1 MPLDRKKIALLHVGK
16 ARLGIGDDDWRA
28 LLGRVA
34 GVASSRDLDDFG
46 FQAVMSELERLGFQS
61 TASEKNFG
69 RVDRH
74 WTMATP
80 AQLHKIRT
88 LAAEFF
94 DRAETEDQAN
104 QALETWLRNRFR
116 IGGLRMLD
124 GARAQQV
131 IGALVRMNQRKRA
144 DAAKES
150 ADA

>member
-1 MPLDRKKIALLHVGK
+1 MPLDRKKLSLLHVGK
-16 ARLGIGDDDWRA
+16 SRLGIDDDDWRA

-34 GVASSRDLDDFG
+34 GVASSRDLDDYG
-46 FQAVMSELERLGFQS
+46 FQAVISELERLGFQS

-80 AQLHKIRT
+80 AQLHKIRI

-94 DRAETEDQAN
+94 DRAETEDEADK
-104 QALETWLRNRFR
+104 ALETWLRNRFR
-116 IGGLRMLD
+116 VGGLRMLD
-124 GARAQQV
+124 GERAREV

-144 DAAKES
+144 AAAKES
-150 ADA
+150 VDA